1 MSYLF
6 YTILVIFAFL
16 PSLIWLVFFLRKDAH
31 PESKKMI
38 LEIFLYGV
46 LVALPA
52 LFIEK
57 GALQFIK
64 DYIPENSTL
73 FLFLKIFV
81 GVALIE
87 EFMKYLVFKIKVS
100 PSPEF
105 DEPID
110 AMIYMIIIALGFAA
124 FENFLILLGLDF
136 LSLPLFIKDA
146 FLLSLFRFVSAI
158 FLHALVSGLFGY
170 YLALSM
176 IKKQNKEIFFIRGLL
191 LATLLHGLYNLSI
204 ITMVDSLK
212 GIQEG
217 FKDATF
223 TFLVFTILLFSILI
237 GLSLF
242 VNFALKKLGKIKKFY
257 D

>member
-38 LEIFLYGV
+38 LKIFLYGV

-57 GALQFIK
+57 GALQFIR

-136 LSLPLFIKDA
+136 LSLRLP
-146 FLLSLFRFVSAI
+146 
-158 FLHALVSGLFGY
+158 
-170 YLALSM
+170 
-176 IKKQNKEIFFIRGLL
+176 E
-191 LATLLHGLYNLSI
+191 
-204 ITMVDSLK
+204 
-212 GIQEG
+212 
-217 FKDATF
+217 
-223 TFLVFTILLFSILI
+223 
-237 GLSLF
+237 
-242 VNFALKKLGKIKKFY
+242 
-257 D
+257 